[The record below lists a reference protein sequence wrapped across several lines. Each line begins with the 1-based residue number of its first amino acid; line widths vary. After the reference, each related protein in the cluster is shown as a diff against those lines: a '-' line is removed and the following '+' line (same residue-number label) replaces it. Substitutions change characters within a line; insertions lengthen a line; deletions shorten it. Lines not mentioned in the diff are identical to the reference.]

1 MLKLRETLTI
11 AINVENSGENVRSV
25 LEREA
30 QETPRT
36 NAAEETAQS
45 P

>member
-1 MLKLRETLTI
+1 MWETLTI
-11 AINVENSGENVRSV
+11 AINVENSGENAQLVQ
-25 LEREA
+25 EREA

-36 NAAEETAQS
+36 NAAEETGQS

>member
-11 AINVENSGENVRSV
+11 AITVQGKGEKIRLVQRK
-25 LEREA
+25 EA

-36 NAAEETAQS
+36 NAAEETAR
-45 P
+45 